1 MMELSLSPNDI
12 VDLAQR
18 VDQAQRDTRPITK
31 LTDDFP
37 AMNIADGYAVQLE
50 LRRLRLA
57 RGERSV
63 GWKAGVTSRAKMIQV
78 GVHAPTVGFLT
89 NTMARPESSSI
100 RTEDL
105 VHPRVECEIAFVTR
119 QTLRGAD
126 CTREQVL
133 GATDFVV
140 PALEVIDSRYA
151 QFKFDMPSVIAD
163 NCSAA
168 RYVTGGRAR
177 APSDIDLH
185 ALGVLF
191 EKNGETVGLAA
202 SAAVLGHP
210 ADAVAMLVAVLTELG
225 EELPA
230 GSVVLSGGI
239 TEAIA
244 VAAGDHVMARFQH
257 LGSVAAKF
265 V

>member
-1 MMELSLSPNDI
+1 MMAISLSSSEI
-12 VDLAQR
+12 VGLAER
-18 VDQAQRDTRPITK
+18 VDRAQQASQPIAK

-37 AMNIADGYAVQLE
+37 TMNIADGYAVQLA
-50 LRRLRLA
+50 LRRRKLA

-63 GWKAGVTSRAKMIQV
+63 GWKAGVTSRAKMVQV

-89 NTMARPESSSI
+89 NTMARPESSAI
-100 RTEDL
+100 RTDDL
-105 VHPRVECEIAFVTR
+105 LHPRVECEIAFVTR
-119 QTLRGAD
+119 EALRGVH

-133 GATDFVV
+133 AATDFVL

-151 QFKFDMPSVIAD
+151 GFSFDMPSVIAD

-168 RYVTGGRAR
+168 RYVTGAWPRSPR
-177 APSDIDLH
+177 DVDLH
-185 ALGVLF
+185 ALGVVF
-191 EKNGETVGLAA
+191 EKNGEVEGLAA

-225 EELPA
+225 EEVPA

-239 TEAIA
+239 TEAVMVQA
-244 VAAGDHVMARFQH
+244 SDHVSARFQH
-257 LGSVAAKF
+257 LGSVSTKF
-265 V
+265 I